1 MEGWGRHARTV
12 DERLAS
18 SVLRQCG
25 YCPAL
30 TNLKWF
36 AVWTPKMTLYSNRK
50 IKMKLPVQIQ
60 FHGMEH
66 ADALAMTAREHV
78 HKLELFA
85 SDITACRVVIDLEE
99 KHKHQGRPFSVRIDL
114 TLPGHELVVNRVQH
128 EDVNVAMREAFD
140 NMKRQLEDVVRR
152 RRGQEKQHAA
162 PLK

>member
-12 DERLAS
+12 AERLAN

-25 YCPAL
+25 QCPAL
-30 TNLKWF
+30 TNIKWF
-36 AVWTPKMTLYSNRK
+36 PVWMRKMILYGNRK

-60 FHGMEH
+60 FHGMTH
-66 ADALAMTAREHV
+66 SDALAASAREHA
-78 HKLELFA
+78 HKLELFT

-99 KHKHQGRPFSVRIDL
+99 KHKHQGHPFSVRIDL

-128 EDVNVAMREAFD
+128 EDANVALREAFD

-152 RRGQEKQHAA
+152 RRGQEKQHVA